1 MIKIVFLPPVMKY
14 FKKLKDKQL
23 KKLFQHKV
31 DEILADPLIGEEK
44 KGDLRGIR
52 CCDIYYNRTNYEL
65 AYTLEY
71 VVDEVTG
78 ERTTVIV
85 IMTGTR
91 EKLYDELKRYWL

>member
-1 MIKIVFLPPVMKY
+1 MLYLVIIVTDTQGKHAPAAGAAPGTIRPIPEMISMKS
-14 FKKLKDKQL
+14 
-23 KKLFQHKV
+23 
-31 DEILADPLIGEEK
+31 
-44 KGDLRGIR
+44 
-52 CCDIYYNRTNYEL
+52 EL
-65 AYTLEY
+65 TYKLEY

>member
-23 KKLFQHKV
+23 KKFFQHKV
-31 DEILADPLIGEEK
+31 DQILADPLIGEEK

-65 AYTLEY
+65 AYTSEY